1 MSETTSEGQPA
12 TAASWWGS
20 EPGLDRSPIM
30 GNFAPP
36 EVQFLRGSGT
46 ELWDRDG
53 KRYLD
58 FLGGLAVVALG
69 HANPEVAEALCRQAS
84 TLVHTSSLFATEHAW
99 HVAVAIDRHIGA
111 TRGPGGNPTGQ
122 VFFCNSGA
130 EAVEAAMKL
139 ARKRGGHGRFGVV
152 TTYGSFHGRTLAT
165 LAATGQP
172 TKHEP
177 FAPMPEGFR
186 HVALDDIDALEA
198 AIDETTAAILVE
210 PIQGEGGVHPAST
223 EFLAAARRLAD
234 ERDLLLILDEVQ
246 TGLCRTG
253 RWFGYQHHGIEP
265 DVVCLAKAL
274 GNGVPI
280 GAVWARADVAEVFV
294 PGDHG
299 STYSGQPLATAAART
314 VLAIM
319 ERDRLDERAERVG
332 GQLRDQLAKLDEV
345 ASVRGA
351 GLLLAAELRQ
361 HAGPQVAAACLD
373 AGLVVNGVTPT
384 SVRFAPPLTVAE
396 AELDE
401 AMGIFAGVL
410 AATPPVAGR

>member
-1 MSETTSEGQPA
+1 M
-12 TAASWWGS
+12 TAPQSWWGS
-20 EPGLDRSPIM
+20 APGLDRSPIM

-36 EVQFLRGSGT
+36 AVQFLRGQGT
-46 ELWDRDG
+46 ELWDADG

-58 FLGGLAVVALG
+58 FLGGLAVVSLG
-69 HANPEVAEALCRQAS
+69 HAHPEVTEAISRQAGR
-84 TLVHTSSLFATEHAW
+84 LLHVSSIFATEHAW

-111 TRGPGGNPTGQ
+111 TRGPGGTPTGQ

-139 ARKRGGHGRFGVV
+139 ARKWGGYGRYGVV

-177 FAPMPEGFR
+177 FAPMPDGFR
-186 HVALDDIDALEA
+186 HVALDDVDALA
-198 AIDETTAAILVE
+198 NAIDDTTAAILVE
-210 PIQGEGGVHPAST
+210 PIQGEGGVNPCSAA
-223 EFLAAARRLAD
+223 FLAAARQLAD
-234 ERDLLLILDEVQ
+234 ERGLLLILDEVQ

-253 RWFGYQHHGIEP
+253 RWFGYEHYGIEP
-265 DVVCLAKAL
+265 DVVTLAKAL

-280 GAVWARADVAEVFV
+280 GAMWARADVAAAFV

-314 VLAIM
+314 VIEVM

-332 GQLRDQLAKLDEV
+332 AALRDRLAGLDAV

-351 GLLLAAELRQ
+351 GLLLAAELAE
-361 HAGPQVAAACLD
+361 HNGPAVAAACLD

-384 SVRFAPPLTVAE
+384 SIRLAPPLTVAE
-396 AELDE
+396 AEVDE
-401 AMGIFAGVL
+401 AIAILSDVL
-410 AATPPVAGR
+410 ARTGPVAVST